1 VVASKVCD
9 GEFDLDGALPVELLF
24 PDVGFLFELVRFGLL
39 LLLAL
44 VDAVPEVEAL
54 LEVEALPEV
63 DFTPVVA
70 ARVRVREGE
79 GVLQRFLFPKTKF
92 LQMPVIGPEIDP
104 GTQSKVSKH
113 QPQSESATHWRQ
125 LVKAEHGEAGHSKK
139 NQSVQLL
146 GFPPGPFT
154 SPVRQSPVS

>member
-1 VVASKVCD
+1 VD
-9 GEFDLDGALPVELLF
+9 FG
-24 PDVGFLFELVRFGLL
+24 GFLVFFI
-39 LLLAL
+39 
-44 VDAVPEVEAL
+44 
-54 LEVEALPEV
+54 LP
-63 DFTPVVA
+63 PVVETVPVVDLGPVVLG
-70 ARVRVREGE
+70 RLLREREGE
-79 GVLQRFLFPKTKF
+79 GELQRFLFPKTKF
-92 LQMPVIGPEIDP
+92 RQIPVMGPEIDP
-104 GTQSKVSKH
+104 GTQSNVSKH